1 MENQNNEQQEIVN
14 QIYDFAANLMIEK
27 KYSKSETVDALIEK
41 GLDEESAS
49 IVVNNLNKQIKEAK
63 NESANKNM
71 LYGAL
76 WCVGGLIATLANFG
90 FIFWGAIVF
99 GAIQF
104 FMGVAKRL
112 D

>member
-49 IVVNNLNKQIKEAK
+49 IVVNNLNKKIKEAK

>member
-1 MENQNNEQQEIVN
+1 MENQNREQQEVVN
-14 QIYDFAANLMIEK
+14 QIYEFAANLMVDK
-27 KYSKSETVDALIEK
+27 KYSTSETVDALVEK

-49 IVVNNLNKQIKEAK
+49 IVVANLNKQIKEAK
-63 NESANKNM
+63 NDRANKNM

-76 WCVGGLIATLANFG
+76 WCVGGIIATLANFG

-104 FMGVAKRL
+104 FMGVAKRI